1 MPVCIVVSG
10 PPCAG
15 KSTLAARLAARAG
28 WPLLAKD
35 AYKERIFDHL
45 GARDRDWSRRVS
57 ALAWAEL
64 LDEAGRLLAAGVPC
78 VLEGNLR
85 AAQRAALGGFALQP
99 PPQYVEIRCHA
110 RPDVL
115 LARYRARA
123 LSGTRHPGHVDL
135 EALPGLE
142 AELTAPPPAAGLG
155 GPLLEWDT
163 SDGFETAALERR
175 LAATLATLSAP
186 ASGTRG

>member
-1 MPVCIVVSG
+1 MPVCLVVCG

-15 KSTLAARLAARAG
+15 KSTLAARLAAHAG

-45 GARDRDWSRRVS
+45 GSGDREWSRRVS

-64 LDEAGRLLAAGVPC
+64 LAEAERLLAGGVAC

-85 AAQRAALGGFALQP
+85 EAQRAALRGLALRP
-99 PPQYVEIRCHA
+99 APQYVEIRCHA
-110 RPDVL
+110 RPEVL

-142 AELTAPPPAAGLG
+142 AELTAPPPVAGLG
-155 GPLLEWDT
+155 GPVLEWDT
-163 SDGFETAALERR
+163 SDGFGAAALEAR
-175 LAATLATLSAP
+175 LAATLAALSVP

>member
-15 KSTLAARLAARAG
+15 KSTLAARLAARTG

-45 GARDRDWSRRVS
+45 GVRDRDWSRRVS

-64 LDEAGRLLAAGVPC
+64 LGEAERLLAAGVAC

-85 AAQRAALGGFALQP
+85 AAQRAVLGGFALQP
-99 PPQYVEIRCHA
+99 PPQYVEVRCRA
-110 RPDVL
+110 RPDLL

-142 AELTAPPPAAGLG
+142 AELTAPPSAAGLG
-155 GPLLEWDT
+155 GPVLEWD
-163 SDGFETAALERR
+163 SSEGFETATLEQQ
-175 LAATLATLSAP
+175 LEATLAALSVP
-186 ASGTRG
+186 ARGTRR